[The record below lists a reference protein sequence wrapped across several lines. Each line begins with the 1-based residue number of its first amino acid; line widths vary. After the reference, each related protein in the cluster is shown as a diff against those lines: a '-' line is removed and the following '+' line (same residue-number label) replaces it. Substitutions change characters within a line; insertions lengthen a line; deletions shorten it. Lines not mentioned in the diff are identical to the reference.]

1 MPASIPDLRLDRY
14 RDVLDVLADPRFEI
28 YKPLMRGDAAA
39 HLEVANPATRSR
51 RAGALSGVLARHL
64 SGAAVARM
72 APRIRTL
79 VREILARGADKGEFD
94 ALADLAYAVPATVMA
109 DLLGHPAD
117 GILGLRPIFAGM
129 TQGHEIDASEADRQ
143 RARLC
148 LMMLV
153 KRLDAGRVGGR
164 PTPLVADAL
173 AALGGSA
180 DDAGALGYWR
190 AMIFYAGSETTKD
203 LIANVVA
210 ALLESPVLRD
220 RLAAAPVGLD
230 DTLEE
235 LIRLEG
241 PVGCIGR
248 VARERVE
255 IGSNRI
261 ERGQLV
267 HLMLGD
273 ANRDVDAFGDAA
285 CPHADTPRV
294 KHLAFGH
301 GPTHCL
307 GARLARQEL
316 EIVLT
321 EIRPYLPH
329 MSLAEPSE
337 WTGRRVLR
345 ERASLRIRF
354 AAPA

>member
-1 MPASIPDLRLDRY
+1 MPDSVPDLRLDRY

-28 YKPLMRGDAAA
+28 YKPLMRGNATA
-39 HLEVANPATRSR
+39 HLQGADPTVRSR

-79 VREILARGADKGEFD
+79 VRDILARGADRGEFD
-94 ALADLAYAVPATVMA
+94 ALTDLAYAVPATVMA

-117 GILGLRPIFAGM
+117 GIFALRPIFAGM
-129 TQGHEIDASEADRQ
+129 TRGHEIDASEADRQ

-153 KRLDAGRVGGR
+153 TRLDAGRGDG
-164 PTPLVADAL
+164 PPAPLVAAAL
-173 AALGGSA
+173 ATLGASA
-180 DDAGALGYWR
+180 DDARALGYWC

-203 LIANVVA
+203 LIANVLA
-210 ALLESPVLRD
+210 TILETPALRD
-220 RLAAAPVGLD
+220 RLTAAPDEID
-230 DTLEE
+230 DIIEE

-241 PVGCIGR
+241 PVGCVGR
-248 VARERVE
+248 VARERLD
-255 IGSNRI
+255 IGSTRI

-267 HLMLGD
+267 HLMLAD
-273 ANRDVDAFGDAA
+273 ANRDADAFGDAA
-285 CPHADTPRV
+285 CPHSDSPGPRHV
-294 KHLAFGH
+294 AFGH
-301 GPTHCL
+301 GVTHCL
-307 GARLARQEL
+307 GARLARLEL

-321 EIRPYLPH
+321 EILPHLPH

-354 AAPA
+354 APPT

>member
-28 YKPLMRGDAAA
+28 YKPLMRGNASA
-39 HLEVANPATRSR
+39 HLQGADPTVRSR

-72 APRIRTL
+72 APRIRTQ
-79 VREILARGADKGEFD
+79 VRDILARGADRGEFD

-117 GILGLRPIFAGM
+117 GIFALRPILSGM
-129 TQGHEIDASEADRQ
+129 TRGHEIDASEADRQ

-153 KRLDAGRVGGR
+153 KRLDAGRVGSR

-173 AALGGSA
+173 AALGASA

-220 RLAAAPVGLD
+220 RLAAARDGRENMI
-230 DTLEE
+230 EE

-241 PVGCIGR
+241 PVGCVGR
-248 VARERVE
+248 VARERLDV
-255 IGSNRI
+255 GSARI

-267 HLMLGD
+267 HLMLAD
-273 ANRDVDAFGDAA
+273 ANRDADAFGASA
-285 CPHADTPRV
+285 CPHADAPKL
-294 KHLAFGH
+294 KHLAFGY
-301 GPTHCL
+301 GATHCL
-307 GARLARQEL
+307 GARLARLEL

-321 EIRPYLPH
+321 EILPYLPH

-345 ERASLRIRF
+345 ERASLRLRF
-354 AAPA
+354 AAPT